1 MPYEV
6 EYEKEYD
13 GKVLTV
19 RPVKG
24 HRTLPVLTLEVTPEE
39 LHTVSAH
46 HRVRTLDMSH
56 PGVTAYLFGKPGE
69 VKIVHHDGEIVTV
82 DSHEA
87 ALTHERPG
95 EYEILKSAHDHFK
108 RRAEMSAENASADM
122 APAPEPVVPEAE
134 EEAESPP
141 GE

>member
-13 GKVLTV
+13 GKVLTA

-24 HRTLPVLTLEVTPEE
+24 HHSLPVLTLEVTPEE
-39 LHTVSAH
+39 LATVSAH
-46 HRVRTLDMSH
+46 HRVRTLDMTH

-82 DSHEA
+82 ESHEE
-87 ALTHERPG
+87 ALDHTRPG
-95 EYEILKSAHDHFK
+95 EKWILNSAHDHFK
-108 RRAEMSAENASADM
+108 FKRLAEANAAVE
-122 APAPEPVVPEAE
+122 PEPEIVEKPPEAE
-134 EEAESPP
+134 SLPSE
-141 GE
+141 